1 MSKSEKFFIGTNKF
15 YDGLEEAQAELAMF
29 EAEYNIPQGIFA
41 IIGLE
46 EIGMEDEEFPEPQ
59 GPVN

>member
-15 YDGLEEAQAELAMF
+15 YDGLEEAQVELAMF
-29 EAEYNIPQGIFA
+29 EAQYGIPQGTFA

-46 EIGMEDEEFPEPQ
+46 EIGMEDEEFPEAE
-59 GPVN
+59 GLVN